1 MEGSVRRQVRS
12 LVFAQHV
19 IDDQRY
25 PSSFFRIC
33 FELCLLGNP
42 LNFCTLL
49 CNANELPSIKTF
61 ERNFAESNL
70 NL

>member
-25 PSSFFRIC
+25 PSGFFRIC
-33 FELCLLGNP
+33 FELCLL
-42 LNFCTLL
+42 
-49 CNANELPSIKTF
+49 
-61 ERNFAESNL
+61 
-70 NL
+70 